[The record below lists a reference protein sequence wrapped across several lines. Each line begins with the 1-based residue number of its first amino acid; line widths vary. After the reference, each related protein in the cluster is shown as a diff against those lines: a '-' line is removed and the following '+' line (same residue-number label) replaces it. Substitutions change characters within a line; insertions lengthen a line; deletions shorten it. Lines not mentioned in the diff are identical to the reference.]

1 MGKNK
6 DFRLQERLS
15 KIPDI
20 YIFDE
25 SFSALDF
32 RTELKLRR
40 ALKEK
45 LKDKTVIIVSQRI
58 ATLIHADQIIV
69 LEDGKIADI
78 GRHEEL
84 LKSCETYREIAISQL
99 PEEELL
105 A

>member
-1 MGKNK
+1 
-6 DFRLQERLS
+6 
-15 KIPDI
+15 
-20 YIFDE
+20 
-25 SFSALDF
+25 
-32 RTELKLRR
+32 
-40 ALKEK
+40 
-45 LKDKTVIIVSQRI
+45 VIIVSQRI